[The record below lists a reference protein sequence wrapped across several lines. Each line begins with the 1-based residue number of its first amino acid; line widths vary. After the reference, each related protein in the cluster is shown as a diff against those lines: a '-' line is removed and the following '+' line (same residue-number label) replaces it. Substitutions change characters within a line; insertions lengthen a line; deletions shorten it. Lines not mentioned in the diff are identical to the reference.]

1 MALIHTRPQNT
12 HFAFLFLQR
21 LVRCLEYLR
30 ERIGVP
36 RDMSGPAA
44 IALRAQLNWAIRLIK

>member
-1 MALIHTRPQNT
+1 MP
-12 HFAFLFLQR
+12 HFLGAGAQG